1 RSGYEIAREL
11 NDLQVAFVVLTPATN
26 ADASETRQRI
36 IEALDGNSLLNPIGD
51 TAQGY
56 LWHYPDLRE
65 KEIPVGASNTETRWG
80 QIVLAGQGLI
90 FGLTLL
96 LAIPTTRRRRL
107 KAAKAESA
115 VTVIEAN
122 E

>member
-1 RSGYEIAREL
+1 M
-11 NDLQVAFVVLTPATN
+11 
-26 ADASETRQRI
+26 
-36 IEALDGNSLLNPIGD
+36 
-51 TAQGY
+51 
-56 LWHYPDLRE
+56 
-65 KEIPVGASNTETRWG
+65 
-80 QIVLAGQGLI
+80 LAGQGVIL
-90 FGLTLL
+90 GLTLL